1 VNEAHPTDGKVHR
14 CGVVALLGRPNAGK
28 STLLNALLGEKIS
41 IIASRAQTT
50 RSNLLGVLTR
60 PCAQI
65 LFHDTPGVNR
75 GQSKFN
81 LALTHCALAAAE
93 DADLRLLL
101 FESGAIWDE
110 PEERVAG
117 LPGPTILVRT
127 KRDGSE
133 PSAVPDPERFAAVL
147 EVSARTGLGLEE
159 LLGVVESF
167 LPEGPALYPEDT
179 LTDVP
184 MRFLA
189 AEQIREVV
197 FERYRDEIP
206 YAVAVEIEQWKETD
220 ADVRIGATLLVE
232 RESQK
237 AIVIGAGAKM
247 VKSVGIEARQ
257 RLAQLTGKPVHLAL
271 HVKTDRNWTKRPQ
284 RVRELGYGSM
294 R

>member
-1 VNEAHPTDGKVHR
+1 VSDGDESEGVPHR
-14 CGVVALLGRPNAGK
+14 CGIVALLGRPNAGK
-28 STLLNALLGEKIS
+28 STLLNALLGEKIA
-41 IIASRAQTT
+41 IVASRAQTT

-60 PCAQI
+60 PHAQI
-65 LFHDTPGVNR
+65 LFRDTPGVNR

-81 LALTHCALAAAE
+81 LALTHCALSAAE

-101 FESGAIWDE
+101 LDSAAVWDE

-127 KRDGSE
+127 KCDVAE
-133 PSAVPDPERFAAVL
+133 PTAVPRPERFAAVL
-147 EVSARTGLGLEE
+147 GVSALAGRGIEE
-159 LLGVVESF
+159 MVTTVESF
-167 LPEGPALYPEDT
+167 LPEGPALYPEET

-184 MRFLA
+184 LRFLA

-197 FERYRDEIP
+197 FELYRDEIP
-206 YAVAVEIEQWKETD
+206 YAVAVEVEQWKETD
-220 ADVRIGATLLVE
+220 ADVRIEANLLVE

-237 AIVIGAGAKM
+237 AIVIGAGARM
-247 VKSVGIEARQ
+247 VKSVGIEARR

-271 HVKTDRNWTKRPQ
+271 RVKTDRNWTKRPQ
-284 RVRELGYGSM
+284 RVRELGYGLM